1 MSSEVAR
8 NSFELW
14 APKRI
19 GGVGLFDE
27 INNPKD
33 GFLRKWCWKC
43 AAAGDVAGLATYFTT
58 IGIGGLITSSIIPG
72 TNAAMAVGAGAAA
85 VGGSVWGGTQ
95 ITNQNV
101 EKDSK

>member
-1 MSSEVAR
+1 MW
-8 NSFELW
+8 L
-14 APKRI
+14 
-19 GGVGLFDE
+19 GLQ
-27 INNPKD
+27 
-33 GFLRKWCWKC
+33 L
-43 AAAGDVAGLATYFTT
+43 T